1 MKAKVSLE
9 IYDIINWEI
18 SGKYLPNISR
28 GKGNQT
34 IKNHEKLCTKCD
46 GETCLKH
53 FFKKLKLYI
62 YLDQQSEISSCLFYS
77 VYCMSRS
84 TTIYKAF

>member
-9 IYDIINWEI
+9 IYDTINWEI

-46 GETCLKH
+46 GETCLKQ
-53 FFKKLKLYI
+53 K
-62 YLDQQSEISSCLFYS
+62 
-77 VYCMSRS
+77 
-84 TTIYKAF
+84 